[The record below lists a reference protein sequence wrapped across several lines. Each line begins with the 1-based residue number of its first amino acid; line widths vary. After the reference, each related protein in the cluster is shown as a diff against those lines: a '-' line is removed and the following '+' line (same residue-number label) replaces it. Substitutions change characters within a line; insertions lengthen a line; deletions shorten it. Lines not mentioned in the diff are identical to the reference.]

1 MTYLNALT
9 LYPNNPIEQKKYLQ
23 LSFKKTMMKLKY
35 FIKCNELDIR
45 KESMTY
51 VFEHIKPTIIKLI
64 SHFVKTEDKVLIE
77 SNKWEDYNFRKKL
90 FECLVELEDKSIM
103 IWIFFHF
110 NYYYL
115 GNLDLQRKILLEN
128 IEIFSKYFPKSL
140 YFTDINDLYNTCSK

>member
-1 MTYLNALT
+1 MTYLKALS
-9 LYPNNPIEQKKYLQ
+9 LHANNPIEFKKYLQ
-23 LSFKKTMMKLKY
+23 TSFQQTMKKLKY
-35 FIKCNELDIR
+35 FIKCDELNIQR
-45 KESMTY
+45 ESMTY

-64 SHFVKTEDKVLIE
+64 AHFVPTEDKVLIE

-90 FECLVELEDKSIM
+90 FDNLVVLEDKSIM

-128 IEIFSKYFPKSL
+128 IEMFSKYFPKSL
-140 YFTDINDLYNTCSK
+140 YFSDVNDLYFLVL